1 MNWII
6 PGTTLEDRRS
16 NADQIDN
23 LFTSMFLA
31 GGLTLSQVS
40 SVTGLE
46 SHTIQNWVKRGFL
59 SPPRGKR
66 YDMEQV
72 CRIINMNLL
81 KGCLPL
87 EQICSLMTYL
97 NGCLSDESDD
107 LVDDTMLYFM
117 FVRLSA
123 RARHI
128 GGSKDWDEALLE
140 ITEEYHEPVPGARD
154 KLVKVLKIML
164 TVWVANTLR
173 TTAEKMIDEL
183 ECRTWS
189 CLCVVP
195 DRPLQSEKI
204 LCIKETKQ
212 WKKTELTAGP
222 LISPQKSK
230 RKSRISSASAKP
242 QWYFSSL
249 R

>member
-6 PGTTLEDRRS
+6 PGTTLEGLRE
-16 NADQIDN
+16 NADRTDG
-23 LFTSMFLA
+23 LFASMFLA

-40 SVTGLE
+40 AVTGLE

-59 SPPRGKR
+59 PSPRGKR

-81 KGCLPL
+81 KGTLPL

-117 FVRLSA
+117 FVKLAA
-123 RARHI
+123 RARYI

-140 ITEEYHEPVPGARD
+140 ITEDYVEPVPGARE
-154 KLVKVLKIML
+154 KLIRVLKIML

-173 TTAEKMIDEL
+173 NAAENM
-183 ECRTWS
+183 
-189 CLCVVP
+189 
-195 DRPLQSEKI
+195 
-204 LCIKETKQ
+204 IKE
-212 WKKTELTAGP
+212 L
-222 LISPQKSK
+222 
-230 RKSRISSASAKP
+230 
-242 QWYFSSL
+242 
-249 R
+249 